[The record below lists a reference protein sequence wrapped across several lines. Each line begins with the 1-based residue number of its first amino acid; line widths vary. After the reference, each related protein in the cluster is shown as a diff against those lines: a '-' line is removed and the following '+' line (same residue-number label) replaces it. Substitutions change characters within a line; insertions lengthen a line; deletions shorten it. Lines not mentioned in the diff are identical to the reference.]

1 MNESRKIKLIVL
13 EKGGKRYFMKK
24 LSMYTKELFSIRF
37 EEYADKTYAYENIN
51 IFHVVNAIKACP
63 SVYIIK
69 VEGVELPPIDF
80 TLERFKNLSN
90 KQFVAVLNS
99 YIDKL
104 ISLGY

>member
-1 MNESRKIKLIVL
+1 
-13 EKGGKRYFMKK
+13 MKK
-24 LSMYTKELFSIRF
+24 LSAFTKEKFSIRF

-51 IFHVVNAIKACP
+51 IFHLVNAIKARP

-80 TLERFKNLSN
+80 TTERFKNLSN
-90 KQFVAVLNS
+90 KQLVAVLNS

-104 ISLGY
+104 TSLGY

>member
-1 MNESRKIKLIVL
+1 
-13 EKGGKRYFMKK
+13 MKK
-24 LSMYTKELFSIRF
+24 LSAFTKELFSIRF

>member
-1 MNESRKIKLIVL
+1 
-13 EKGGKRYFMKK
+13 MKK
-24 LSMYTKELFSIRF
+24 LNMYTKEKFSMRF
-37 EEYADKTYAYENIN
+37 ANYEDTTYVYEDVN
-51 IFHVVNAIKACP
+51 IFNTVNAIKACP
-63 SVYIIK
+63 QVYIIK

-80 TLERFKNLSN
+80 TLERFRKMTN

>member
-1 MNESRKIKLIVL
+1 MV
-13 EKGGKRYFMKK
+13 K
-24 LSMYTKELFSIRF
+24 LSAFTKELFSIRF
-37 EEYADKTYAYENIN
+37 EEYEDKNYIYENIN

-80 TLERFKNLSN
+80 TSERFKNLSN
-90 KQFVAVLNS
+90 KQLVAVLNT
-99 YIDKL
+99 YISKL